1 MSIGTVSHAVAQESW
16 ETWPKKTVEP
26 GAEGTTGAAK
36 AGEEGGK
43 KTYAGMSAGTIGW
56 IALGTA
62 AVIGSRSLPGAG
74 RGGGATTPAHPD
86 RRPLAHRLNRVP
98 IPLAV
103 GVLFAVLMFHSL
115 SASAASPEDHPAV
128 PAILAR
134 RIPLP
139 VDEGSRLPAIF
150 AALSAKS
157 RETIVAETASALET
171 DAKKAPPAMA
181 TAADTPSAPAKT
193 SPPNPEAVR
202 SDFVAGG
209 PIARDYWDAFLR
221 RFDPD
226 IALEHS
232 RWEIGSVGNDGAEI
246 LLTHHGADHPA
257 RLQLFRKTAPGKS
270 ASSKRSGPVRTR
282 NRDVP
287 ATPPIRDNRP
297 SDTSQGCPGS
307 GD

>member
-1 MSIGTVSHAVAQESW
+1 
-16 ETWPKKTVEP
+16 
-26 GAEGTTGAAK
+26 
-36 AGEEGGK
+36 
-43 KTYAGMSAGTIGW
+43 
-56 IALGTA
+56 
-62 AVIGSRSLPGAG
+62 
-74 RGGGATTPAHPD
+74 
-86 RRPLAHRLNRVP
+86 
-98 IPLAV
+98 
-103 GVLFAVLMFHSL
+103 MFHSL

-134 RIPLP
+134 AESLFQSMKVR
-139 VDEGSRLPAIF
+139 DYPAIF

-157 RETIVAETASALET
+157 RETIVAETASALAT

-257 RLQLFRKTAPGKS
+257 RLQLFREDGAWKVGLVETFWS
-270 ASSKRSGPVRTR
+270 R
-282 NRDVP
+282 
-287 ATPPIRDNRP
+287 
-297 SDTSQGCPGS
+297 
-307 GD
+307 